1 VREQDS
7 NPPKADFDCRLNL
20 LLGSHPARSTK
31 KQVMVVLK
39 PLGFE
44 EQESLDSKIQ

>member
-31 KQVMVVLK
+31 KQVMVV
-39 PLGFE
+39 GFE